1 MTVDEDFL
9 LNRAITRYDNEVE
22 RMRQFDNKAGNQIGY
37 VGVIIAVFGF
47 IVGSNFQDIAFI
59 SICISIIGISI
70 LMFSILLSVWQL
82 SPKKNNLP
90 VLNIREFYNDWKKKK
105 LEVDLID
112 VYFQHIDDM
121 IKYNNS
127 KLSSTR
133 WIYVF
138 TFIGL
143 LISFIGVVSSLI
155 I

>member
-9 LNRAITRYDNEVE
+9 LNQAITRYDNEVE
-22 RMRQFDNKAGNQIGY
+22 RMRLFDTKAGNQIGY

-47 IVGSNFQDIAFI
+47 IVGSNFQDIAYYSIVI
-59 SICISIIGISI
+59 SVIGISL
-70 LMFSILLSVWQL
+70 LMFSVLLSVWQL

-90 VLNIREFYNDWKKKK
+90 VLNIREFYDDWKEKK

-112 VYFQHIDDM
+112 VYLDHIDDM